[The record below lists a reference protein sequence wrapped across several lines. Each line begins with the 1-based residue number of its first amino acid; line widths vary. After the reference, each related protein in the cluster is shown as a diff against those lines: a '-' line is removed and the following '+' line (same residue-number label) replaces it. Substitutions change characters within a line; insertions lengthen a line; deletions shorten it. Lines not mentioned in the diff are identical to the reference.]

1 MSTDVKEKDTKEA
14 KPVSRKIKETQKM
27 IEEVLSAYPEK
38 SKKER
43 AKHLAANDPTGQCS
57 SCQVKANVKSRPG
70 VMTVRGCAYA
80 GAKGVVWGPVKDQI
94 TISHGPIGCGQYSW
108 WSRRNYYNGQT
119 GIDAFGTMHI
129 TTDFQEKNIV
139 YGGDKGL
146 DLAIKE
152 LHGLFPLGRGI
163 GILSECPV
171 GLIGDDIE
179 AVSKR
184 VSKELKIPIVP
195 VRCEGF
201 RGVSQSLGHHIAN
214 DTIKDYVLGKGT
226 LEKTTPY
233 DVNLIGDYNIGGDAW
248 ASRK

>member
-1 MSTDVKEKDTKEA
+1 M
-14 KPVSRKIKETQKM
+14 PI
-27 IEEVLSAYPEK
+27 PEK

-57 SCQVKANVKSRPG
+57 TCQVKSNVKSRPG

-94 TISHGPIGCGQYSW
+94 TVSHGPVGCGQYSW

-146 DLAIKE
+146 DAALKE
-152 LHGLFPLGRGI
+152 LKGLFPLGRGI

-184 VSKELKIPIVP
+184 VAKE
-195 VRCEGF
+195 
-201 RGVSQSLGHHIAN
+201 
-214 DTIKDYVLGKGT
+214 
-226 LEKTTPY
+226 
-233 DVNLIGDYNIGGDAW
+233 W
-248 ASRK
+248 ASRSFRSVRGLSRSFPVPRAPYCERYDQGLCARQRRTQEVHAL